1 MSEKKDQPKFPTY
14 KGKPLVRCGDVIY
27 YGSMKD
33 KYVVKLEIKSKKKVK
48 DMDVADRVTVQLM
61 YTDPNIRTRK
71 QIVKTS
77 EKEGLYLAMD
87 IADAWLTLS
96 LIHISMCIRDRYLR
110 R

>member
-87 IADAWLTLS
+87 IADAWLTRA
-96 LIHISMCIRDRYLR
+96 MAE
-110 R
+110 